1 MREIIDEMRRMIDE
15 PDGGALVTITRTKGS
30 TYRREGAK
38 MLCLK
43 RGRMIGS
50 ISGGCLE
57 SDAYEVSLE
66 VVERNEPQMVFYD
79 TSAEDENVW
88 GLGLGCN
95 GSVEV
100 LIEPMAWWRSGEG
113 KILFDHMMHR
123 VDKGERCAVVT
134 LLAKDGKR
142 LTSLRRMIVD
152 PDGKIIGT
160 LGARGLDSMAA
171 RSAQTIVTDET
182 VRPSRKVTID
192 CDSSAYEVFVDA
204 LLPPTRLL
212 VVGGGHDAIPMVK
225 FAREMGLVV
234 TLIDSRPKFA
244 THDRFPDADQIVC
257 AQPEEFAQRVSLEGR
272 PAVILMNHHYLKDCT
287 VLGQLLTSPLELTYI
302 GALGPRVRTEKM
314 ISDLREQGLTLV
326 EDKVRAIR
334 TPIGLDVG
342 ADSPEEIAISVLS
355 ELLAVRNKRSG
366 LPLRERNK
374 AIHQAA

>member
-15 PDGGALVTITRTKGS
+15 SEGGALVTITRTQGS

-43 RGRMIGS
+43 SGAMIGS

-57 SDAYEVSLE
+57 SDAYEISLE
-66 VVERNEPQMVFYD
+66 VVERNEPQIVFYD

-113 KILFDHMMHR
+113 RILFGQMMGR
-123 VDKGERCAVVT
+123 VDKGDRCALVT
-134 LLAKDGKR
+134 LLVKDGER
-142 LTSLRRMIVD
+142 LTGLRRMIVD
-152 PDGKIIGT
+152 PDGKTTGA
-160 LGARGLDSMAA
+160 LGSRGLDSAAA
-171 RSAQTIVTDET
+171 RRAQTIVTDET

-192 CDSSAYEVFVDA
+192 LDTSAYEIFVDA

-212 VVGGGHDAIPMVK
+212 VAGGGHDAIPMVK

-244 THDRFPDADQIVC
+244 THDRFPGADQIVC

-272 PAVILMNHHYLKDCT
+272 PAVILMNHHYLKDRA

-326 EDKVRAIR
+326 EEKVRAVR
-334 TPIGLDVG
+334 TPVGLDVG
-342 ADSPEEIAISVLS
+342 ADSPEEIAVSVLS
-355 ELLAVRNKRSG
+355 ELLAVKNKRSG

>member
-1 MREIIDEMRRMIDE
+1 MREIIDEMRRIVDE
-15 PDGGALVTITRTKGS
+15 PEGGALVTIIRTKGS

-43 RGRMIGS
+43 SGAMIGS

-66 VVERNEPQMVFYD
+66 VVERNEPQIVFYD

-100 LIEPMAWWRSGEG
+100 LIESMAWWRSGEG
-113 KILFDHMMHR
+113 KILFDQMMR
-123 VDKGERCAVVT
+123 CVDKGDRCAVVT
-134 LLAKDGKR
+134 LLAKDGVR
-142 LTSLRRMIVD
+142 LTSIRRMMVD
-152 PDGKIIGT
+152 PDGKTLGT
-160 LGARGLDSMAA
+160 LGTRGLDATAA
-171 RSAQTIVTDET
+171 CRAQAIVTDET

-192 CDSSAYEVFVDA
+192 WDSSAYEIFVDA

-244 THDRFPDADQIVC
+244 THERFPDADQIIC
-257 AQPEEFAQRVSLEGR
+257 APPEEFAQHVSLEGR
-272 PAVILMNHHYLKDCT
+272 PAVVLMNHHFLKDRV
-287 VLGQLLTSPLELTYI
+287 VLGHLLTSPLELTYI

-314 ISDLREQGLTLV
+314 ISDLREQGLTLI
-326 EDKVRAIR
+326 EDKVREVR

>member
-15 PDGGALVTITRTKGS
+15 PEGGALVTITLTKGS

-38 MLCLK
+38 MLCL
-43 RGRMIGS
+43 GSGQMIGS

-66 VVERNEPQMVFYD
+66 VVERNQPQMVFYD

-113 KILFDHMMHR
+113 KALFDQMMR
-123 VDKGERCAVVT
+123 RIDNGERCAVVT
-134 LLAKDGKR
+134 LLAKDGER
-142 LTSLRRMIVD
+142 LTTLRRMIVD

-160 LGARGLDSMAA
+160 LGARGLDSLAA
-171 RSAQTIVTDET
+171 RRAQTIVTDET
-182 VRPSRKVTID
+182 IRPSRKVTID
-192 CDSSAYEVFVDA
+192 WDSAAYEIFVDA
-204 LLPPTRLL
+204 LIPPTRLL

-225 FAREMGLVV
+225 FARQMGLVV

-244 THDRFPDADQIVC
+244 APDRFPDADQIVC
-257 AQPEEFAQRVSLEGR
+257 AQPEEFFQRVSLEGR
-272 PAVILMNHHYLKDCT
+272 PAVVVMNHHYLKDRII
-287 VLGQLLTSPLELTYI
+287 LGQLLASPLELTYI

-314 ISDLREQGLTLV
+314 ISDLREQGLTLIEEKIRTV
-326 EDKVRAIR
+326 R

-355 ELLAVRNKRSG
+355 ELLAVKNKRSG
-366 LPLRERNK
+366 LPLREKNK
-374 AIHQAA
+374 PIHQAA

>member
-1 MREIIDEMRRMIDE
+1 MREIIDEMRRMVDE
-15 PDGGALVTITRTKGS
+15 PEGGALVTITRTKGS

-43 RGRMIGS
+43 SGAMIGS

-66 VVERNEPQMVFYD
+66 VVERNEPQIVFYD

-100 LIEPMAWWRSGEG
+100 LIEPIAWWRSGEG
-113 KILFDHMMHR
+113 RIVFDEMMQR
-123 VDKGERCAVVT
+123 VDKGDRCAVVT
-134 LLAKDGKR
+134 LLAKDGER

-152 PDGKIIGT
+152 LDGKTIGT
-160 LGARGLDSMAA
+160 LGVRGLDSAAA
-171 RSAQTIVTDET
+171 RRAQTIVTDET
-182 VRPSRKVTID
+182 VRSSRKVTID
-192 CDSSAYEVFVDA
+192 FDSSAYEIFVDA

-225 FAREMGLVV
+225 FGREMGLVV
-234 TLIDSRPKFA
+234 TLVDSRPKFA
-244 THDRFPDADQIVC
+244 THERFPDADQVVC
-257 AQPEEFAQRVSLEGR
+257 AQPEEFAQRVSLEGH
-272 PAVILMNHHYLKDCT
+272 PAVILMNHHFLKDRT
-287 VLGQLLTSPLELTYI
+287 VLGQLLTSPLELTYL

-314 ISDLREQGLTLV
+314 ISDLREQGLALID
-326 EDKVRAIR
+326 EKVDAIR

-355 ELLAVRNKRSG
+355 ELLAVKNKHSG

>member
-1 MREIIDEMRRMIDE
+1 VREIIDQMKRMLDE
-15 PDGGALVTITRTKGS
+15 PEGGALVTITRTTGS

-38 MLCLK
+38 MLCL
-43 RGRMIGS
+43 RDGSMLGS

-66 VVERNEPQMVFYD
+66 VVERNEPQIVFYD

-100 LIEPMAWWRSGEG
+100 LIEPMAWWRRGEG
-113 KILFDHMMHR
+113 RNLFDQMMHR

-134 LLAKDGKR
+134 LLTKDGER
-142 LTSLRRMIVD
+142 QTSLRRMIVD
-152 PDGKIIGT
+152 LAGKTNGT
-160 LGARGLDSMAA
+160 LGSRELDSRAA
-171 RSAQTIVTDET
+171 HRAQTIVADET
-182 VRPSRKVTID
+182 VRPSRKITID
-192 CDSSAYEVFVDA
+192 CDSSVYEIFVDA

-225 FAREMGLVV
+225 LAREMGLVV
-234 TLIDSRPKFA
+234 TLIDGRPKFA
-244 THDRFPDADQIVC
+244 THDRFPGADQVIC
-257 AQPEEFAQRVSLEGR
+257 CQPEEFSQRVSFEGR
-272 PAVILMNHHYLKDCT
+272 PAVILMNHHYLKDRAI
-287 VLGQLLTSPLELTYI
+287 LGQLLTSPLEMTYI

-314 ISDLREQGLTLV
+314 IADLQEQGLMLDK
-326 EDKVRAIR
+326 EKVRAVR
-334 TPIGLDVG
+334 TPIGLDIG
-342 ADSPEEIAISVLS
+342 ADSPEEIAVSVLS

-366 LPLRERNK
+366 LPLRERSK

>member
-1 MREIIDEMRRMIDE
+1 
-15 PDGGALVTITRTKGS
+15 
-30 TYRREGAK
+30 

-43 RGRMIGS
+43 SGRMIGS

-100 LIEPMAWWRSGEG
+100 LIEPMAWWRTGEG
-113 KILFDHMMHR
+113 KSLFDEMIRR

-134 LLAKDGKR
+134 LLAKDGER
-142 LTSLRRMIVD
+142 LNSLRRMIVD
-152 PDGKIIGT
+152 PDGKITGT
-160 LGARGLDSMAA
+160 LGARGLDSAA
-171 RSAQTIVTDET
+171 SRRAQTIVTDEK
-182 VRPSRKVTID
+182 VRPSRKATID
-192 CDSSAYEVFVDA
+192 WDSSAYEIFVDA

-225 FAREMGLVV
+225 LAREMGLVV
-234 TLIDSRPKFA
+234 ILIDSRPKFA
-244 THDRFPDADQIVC
+244 THDRFPGADEVIC

-272 PAVILMNHHYLKDCT
+272 PAVILMNHHYLKDRI

-314 ISDLREQGLTLV
+314 ISDLREQGFTLV
-326 EDKVRAIR
+326 EEKVRSIR

-342 ADSPEEIAISVLS
+342 ADSPEEIAVSVLS
-355 ELLAVRNKRSG
+355 ELLAVKNKRSG
-366 LPLRERNK
+366 LPLREKNK

>member
-1 MREIIDEMRRMIDE
+1 MIDE
-15 PDGGALVTITRTKGS
+15 PEGGALVTITRTKGS

-38 MLCLK
+38 MLCLQD
-43 RGRMIGS
+43 GSMLGS

-100 LIEPMAWWRSGEG
+100 LIEPMAWWRSGDG
-113 KILFDHMMHR
+113 RNLFDQMMRR
-123 VDKGERCAVVT
+123 VDRGDRCAVVT
-134 LLAKDGKR
+134 VLAKDSER
-142 LTSLRRMIVD
+142 QTSLRRMIVD
-152 PDGKIIGT
+152 PDGQTTGT
-160 LGARGLDSMAA
+160 LGSRGLDSVAA
-171 RSAQTIVTDET
+171 HRAQTIVTDET
-182 VRPSRKVTID
+182 VRPSRKITVES
-192 CDSSAYEVFVDA
+192 DSSVYEIFVDA

-212 VVGGGHDAIPMVK
+212 VAGGGHDAIPMVK
-225 FAREMGLVV
+225 LAREIGLVV
-234 TLIDSRPKFA
+234 TLIDSRSKFA
-244 THDRFPDADQIVC
+244 SHDRFPDADQVIC
-257 AQPEEFAQRVSLEGR
+257 TPPEEFSQRVSLEGC
-272 PAVILMNHHYLKDCT
+272 PAVILMNHHYLKDRT
-287 VLGQLLTSPLELTYI
+287 ILGQLLTSSLEMTYI

-314 ISDLREQGLTLV
+314 ISDLQEQGLKLV
-326 EDKVRAIR
+326 KEKVHAVR
-334 TPIGLDVG
+334 TPIGLDIG

-355 ELLAVRNKRSG
+355 ELLAVKNKRSG

>member
-15 PDGGALVTITRTKGS
+15 SEGGALVTITRTKGS

-43 RGRMIGS
+43 NGAMIGS

-57 SDAYEVSLE
+57 NDAYEISLE
-66 VVERNEPQMVFYD
+66 VVERNEPQIVFYD

-100 LIEPMAWWRSGEG
+100 LIEPVAWWRRDEG
-113 KILFDHMMHR
+113 RRLFDEMMHR
-123 VDKGERCAVVT
+123 VDKGDRCALVT
-134 LLAKDGKR
+134 LLAKDGER
-142 LTSLRRMIVD
+142 LTRFRRMIVD
-152 PDGKIIGT
+152 PDGKITGT
-160 LGARGLDSMAA
+160 LGTPGLDSVAA
-171 RSAQTIVTDET
+171 RRAQTILNDET
-182 VRPSRKVTID
+182 VRPSRKVTVD
-192 CDSSAYEVFVDA
+192 ADSSACEIFVDA

-212 VVGGGHDAIPMVK
+212 VAGGGHDAIPMVK

-244 THDRFPDADQIVC
+244 THDRFPEADQIIC
-257 AQPEEFAQRVSLEGR
+257 AQPEEFSQRVSLEGR
-272 PAVILMNHHYLKDCT
+272 PAVILMNHHYLKDRA
-287 VLGQLLTSPLELTYI
+287 VLGQLLTSPFELTYI

-314 ISDLREQGLTLV
+314 ISDLRERGLALL
-326 EDKVRAIR
+326 EPKVFAVR
-334 TPIGLDVG
+334 TPVGLDVG
-342 ADSPEEIAISVLS
+342 ADSPEEIAVSVLS
-355 ELLAVRNKRSG
+355 ELLAVKNKRSG

-374 AIHQAA
+374 AIHHAA